1 VNSHL
6 RRVFLLVLSIVMI
19 LLSSTAEASCRTV
32 RSSVVRPSAPVSG
45 PCVITSRGA
54 PSAGCGLACVYDKSG
69 SLLAAF
75 SVGEHT
81 VLISPGIQPDAGG
94 RESTKLSTL
103 PYGAPSLLRETRT
116 VKATKPGVSTAAD
129 IESTMQG
136 LPKGKSGA
144 VRVVATDAELQSTFD
159 AMSKGGKPITRP
171 GYNGPVVELP
181 DGTQIGLRGA
191 SKSGGRTIDIK
202 YPSGTDGKVHIG

>member
-1 VNSHL
+1 MRTGVRALLLALLAFLVGSAAFVPAASARASTSLGPKGTNHARPAQGHPVASSSLSRYVYEGTGWRAAGVTAASATFDLL
-6 RRVFLLVLSIVMI
+6 RNPGAEPRLVCS
-19 LLSSTAEASCRTV
+19 LLSD
-32 RSSVVRPSAPVSG
+32 
-45 PCVITSRGA
+45 
-54 PSAGCGLACVYDKSG
+54 YDA
-69 SLLAAF
+69 L
-75 SVGEHT
+75 H
-81 VLISPGIQPDAGG
+81 
-94 RESTKLSTL
+94 
-103 PYGAPSLLRETRT
+103 LLRETLAG
-116 VKATKPGVSTAAD
+116 VATKPGASTAAD

-181 DGTQIGLRGA
+181 DGTQIGLRGG
-191 SKSGGRTIDIK
+191 SKSGGRTIDVK